1 MDSHPAGQNG
11 ERELAVEKHRRGLVA
26 RRRACAVLTGVFSA
40 RGQELAW
47 IGLSLAGCT
56 IVTLGVQLATGRKE
70 GYVKRVTTSIVGAVL
85 VLGATTG
92 VFALIGLG

>member
-1 MDSHPAGQNG
+1 MGSVNWQW
-11 ERELAVEKHRRGLVA
+11 RSIVVVWLLAV
-26 RRRACAVLTGVFSA
+26 ACAVLTGVFSA